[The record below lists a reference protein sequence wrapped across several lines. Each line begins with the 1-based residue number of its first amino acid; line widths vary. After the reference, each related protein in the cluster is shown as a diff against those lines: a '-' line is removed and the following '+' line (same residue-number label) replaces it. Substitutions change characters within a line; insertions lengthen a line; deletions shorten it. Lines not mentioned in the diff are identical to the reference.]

1 MSVVAGAFGFS
12 AEGDLDGSYD
22 TVASAFP
29 SGAYL
34 FLSSAAGTGA

>member
-1 MSVVAGAFGFS
+1 MSIVAGTLGYS